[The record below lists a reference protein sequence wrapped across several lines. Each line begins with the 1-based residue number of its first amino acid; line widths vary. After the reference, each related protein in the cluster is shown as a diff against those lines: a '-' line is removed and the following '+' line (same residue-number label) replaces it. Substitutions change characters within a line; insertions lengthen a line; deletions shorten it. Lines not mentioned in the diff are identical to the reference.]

1 METEDRL
8 MTVLRNDV
16 ILSMEHVTKLYGP
29 NGAEASRMMSAGADK
44 EAVYRETGCAV
55 ALWDVSMEVPA
66 GSIFVIIGLSGSGK
80 STAVRCFNGLT
91 TPTSGKVLFEGRDI
105 QSMSRR
111 ELLDLRRDKIAMV
124 FQSFGLMS
132 HRDVL
137 GNVAYGL
144 EVKGVR
150 REERERRAREIVS
163 MVGLDGW
170 ERRSCGQL
178 SGGMRQRVGIA
189 RALASDPEV
198 LLMDEPFSALDPLVR
213 RDMQFELLQIQRKL
227 KKTIVFI
234 THDIDEAFKMGDV
247 VCIMK
252 DGKVVQT
259 GTPEHLSTRPADDYV
274 RNFVNGADKTKVV
287 TVRNVMITPSSIVRL
302 DNSVDYA
309 IHEMRM
315 NGLSSVFVID
325 HDLRLSGILSI
336 REAIEARRQGQPIA
350 QALCRDVQAV
360 TPDTL
365 IADAISLAAEAPF
378 PIAVVDEEGVLL
390 GIVTKASILSS
401 LM

>member
-1 METEDRL
+1 
-8 MTVLRNDV
+8 MTALRNDAV
-16 ILSMEHVTKLYGP
+16 LSMEHVTKLYGP
-29 NGAEASRMMSAGADK
+29 NGAEASKMMSEGADK
-44 EAVYRETGCAV
+44 DTVYKKTGCTV

-80 STAVRCFNGLT
+80 STAVRCFNRLT

-170 ERRSCGQL
+170 ERQPCERL

-189 RALASDPEV
+189 RALAGDPEV

-234 THDIDEAFKMGDV
+234 THDIDEAFKMGDRI
-247 VCIMK
+247 CIMK

-259 GTPEHLSTRPADDYV
+259 GTPEQLSTQPADGYV
-274 RNFVNGADKTKVV
+274 RNFVNSADKTKVV
-287 TVRNVMITPSSIVRL
+287 SVRNIMVTPSSLVRL
-302 DNSVDYA
+302 DSSVDHA
-309 IHEMRM
+309 IHEMRR
-315 NGLSSVFVID
+315 NELSSVFVID

-336 REAIEARRQGQPIA
+336 KEAVEARRQGRPIA
-350 QALCRDVQAV
+350 QALCRDVRTAS
-360 TPDTL
+360 PDTL
-365 IADAISLAAEAPF
+365 IADVISLAAEAPF
-378 PIAVVDEEGVLL
+378 PIAVVDGEGVLL

-401 LM
+401 L